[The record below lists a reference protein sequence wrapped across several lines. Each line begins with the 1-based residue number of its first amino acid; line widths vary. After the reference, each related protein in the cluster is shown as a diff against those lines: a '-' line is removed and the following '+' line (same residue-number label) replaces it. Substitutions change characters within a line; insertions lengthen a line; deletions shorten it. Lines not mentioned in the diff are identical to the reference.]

1 MLGWSR
7 IFLGVM
13 NFYQQ
18 LKNVWPWFEAHVKG
32 SSLVLRS
39 WQIKASQTASSGPN
53 YRKVSRS
60 DNGFLR
66 MVYEPDVKDQGDR
79 ISQIKAIQG
88 LSFLLLITAICPST
102 PTPHEAVAVQRAR
115 ALTL

>member
-1 MLGWSR
+1 MLDWSR

-13 NFYQQ
+13 NFYQK

-39 WQIKASQTASSGPN
+39 WQIKASQTASSGPS

-60 DNGFLR
+60 NNSFLR

-79 ISQIKAIQG
+79 VSQIISHTRPQFSVTNNG
-88 LSFLLLITAICPST
+88 NMPINSHSP
-102 PTPHEAVAVQRAR
+102 
-115 ALTL
+115 